1 MIKKALP
8 DLLVAGIIVTIAFF
22 ITAGLSPS
30 TSPPPVRP
38 ERTGAAAGQKEAW
51 APPLVLDTALKQRN
65 LFSEGGSY
73 DLPEKKTGKA
83 AEVLP
88 ENPYSLVAVMLGKE
102 QKAVFRDYKGTI
114 HTVTKGKT
122 LIDGAVLTRISPRS
136 VWTKKGRQTRELS
149 LFDVRRKPADAV
161 RGEAAGKNPD
171 AKPARRDG
179 VSGAPEGEIKIHPS
193 LPDGGKEGSRM
204 RKSGAGK
211 GKPESPLRK
220 EQKGPDEMGQRT

>member
-22 ITAGLSPS
+22 IAAGLSPS

-88 ENPYSLVAVMLGKE
+88 
-102 QKAVFRDYKGTI
+102 
-114 HTVTKGKT
+114 
-122 LIDGAVLTRISPRS
+122 
-136 VWTKKGRQTRELS
+136 
-149 LFDVRRKPADAV
+149 
-161 RGEAAGKNPD
+161 
-171 AKPARRDG
+171 
-179 VSGAPEGEIKIHPS
+179 
-193 LPDGGKEGSRM
+193 
-204 RKSGAGK
+204 
-211 GKPESPLRK
+211 
-220 EQKGPDEMGQRT
+220 